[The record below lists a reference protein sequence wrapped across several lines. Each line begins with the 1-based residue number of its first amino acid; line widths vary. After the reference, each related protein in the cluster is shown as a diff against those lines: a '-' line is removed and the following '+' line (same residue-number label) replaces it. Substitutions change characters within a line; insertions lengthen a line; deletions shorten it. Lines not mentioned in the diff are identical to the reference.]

1 MIFQQTP
8 RLAGTAAMALTI
20 AACGGGGGGGNFVS
34 VPPAPPPTPVPSP
47 TPFFPKIFPAVT
59 TNTVFAA
66 LGYESFLAAGS
77 SDAQLKSGLSVSYD
91 AAAGSYIIDLISAD
105 PGPFKATTEETS
117 YWRGYV
123 ENQALVVPS
132 VDVRKP
138 ADAGFL
144 FTTFGDYYQYEWAPV
159 DFFTGVFAFGLPTLP
174 AGVPTTG
181 SATYSALLA
190 GKTMDWSHDVEG
202 TATLQFNFA
211 AGTLAGSL
219 SPILIGGM
227 NPTALGRYDFV
238 NTIYSVGSTT
248 FAGGLKHETANLTG
262 AFNGQFTGPQAQ
274 ELMARW
280 TAQYADPLGGGT
292 KDMFGVL
299 VGKRP

>member
-1 MIFQQTP
+1 MTRRGPDGESRGEIEV
-8 RLAGTAAMALTI
+8 AG
-20 AACGGGGGGGNFVS
+20 G
-34 VPPAPPPTPVPSP
+34 
-47 TPFFPKIFPAVT
+47 
-59 TNTVFAA
+59 
-66 LGYESFLAAGS
+66 

-190 GKTMDWSHDVEG
+190 GKTPVDGKPAVYICER
-202 TATLQFNFA
+202 FA
-211 AGTLAGSL
+211 C
-219 SPILIGGM
+219 
-227 NPTALGRYDFV
+227 
-238 NTIYSVGSTT
+238 
-248 FAGGLKHETANLTG
+248 
-262 AFNGQFTGPQAQ
+262 QAPVTDPS
-274 ELMARW
+274 EL
-280 TAQYADPLGGGT
+280 
-292 KDMFGVL
+292 
-299 VGKRP
+299 